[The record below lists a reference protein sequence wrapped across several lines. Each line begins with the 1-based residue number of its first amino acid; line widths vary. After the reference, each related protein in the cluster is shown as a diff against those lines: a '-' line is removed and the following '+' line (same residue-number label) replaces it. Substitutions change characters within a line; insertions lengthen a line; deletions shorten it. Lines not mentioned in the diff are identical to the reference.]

1 MGDEMTVLKKTSLL
15 IIISVLVL
23 LLLASV
29 MPAVSSNVVSG
40 QSSATGS
47 PEKIQLLF
55 FHRTSR
61 CPTCI
66 NAEQY
71 ARDTL
76 DTYYP
81 ADLKSGVLSIQS
93 IDYQKDTEM
102 AKKYNVNMNDLKLV
116 ITKNGQETVKDLPEI
131 WTYVND
137 RNAYMNYL
145 KGVLEQE
152 LGR

>member
-1 MGDEMTVLKKTSLL
+1 MLKITSLL
-15 IIISVLVL
+15 VTITVLALLLSMSVL
-23 LLLASV
+23 
-29 MPAVSSNVVSG
+29 PAICSDGVSSSSSVS
-40 QSSATGS
+40 GS

-55 FHRTSR
+55 FHRSSR
-61 CPTCI
+61 CSTCI

-116 ITKNGQETVKDLPEI
+116 ITKNGQETVKDMPEI

-137 RNAYMNYL
+137 RNAYMSYM